1 MSRPEAL
8 FSLFATLETLDG
20 VGPKSATLFAS
31 LGVTRPKDLLF
42 LLPQSGIDRQ
52 RRLSILDV
60 IPPATVTVEVT
71 VGAHMPPRSKG
82 KPYRILVSDSVT
94 EFQLVFFH
102 ARAPYLEGLF
112 PPGGAAFGIGAGRD
126 FRSYRANGAS

>member
-52 RRLSILDV
+52 RRLDSRC
-60 IPPATVTVEVT
+60 
-71 VGAHMPPRSKG
+71 HSPRHRHG
-82 KPYRILVSDSVT
+82 RGDGRRTY
-94 EFQLVFFH
+94 
-102 ARAPYLEGLF
+102 
-112 PPGGAAFGIGAGRD
+112 AAAQ
-126 FRSYRANGAS
+126 